1 MNRESGLHIQLVRNE
16 PKAFDGL
23 MAHYGKFIGVTNYIA
38 MIGKKGPEW
47 KQRCLLPQQ

>member
-23 MAHYGKFIGVTNYIA
+23 VAHYGKFIGVTNYIA

-47 KQRCLLPQQ
+47 KLRCLLPQQ

>member
-38 MIGKKGPEW
+38 MIGKKGPGW
-47 KQRCLLPQQ
+47 KRRCLLPQQ